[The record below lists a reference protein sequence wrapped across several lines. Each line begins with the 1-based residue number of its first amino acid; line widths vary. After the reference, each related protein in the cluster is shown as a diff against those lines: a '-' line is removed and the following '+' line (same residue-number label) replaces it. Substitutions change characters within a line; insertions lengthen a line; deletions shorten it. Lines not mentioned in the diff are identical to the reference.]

1 MGHIGALGEI
11 KAGFLE
17 EVPSKLRPGIMLA
30 GIRKGFPPEDTAEV
44 TAVWRPKRSWQ
55 EAE

>member
-44 TAVWRPKRSWQ
+44 TAVWRPKRS
-55 EAE
+55 